1 MDKFFARV
9 RSLFRDRIENEAA
22 APPVGRVNF
31 GDFRRVE
38 PISRSFGF
46 ERGTPLDRY
55 YIENFLQKHSS
66 DIYGHVL
73 EIGDDHYTQQF
84 GGAKVRQSDILDM
97 NADNP
102 QATIIADLAEAD
114 HIPSNKFDGII
125 FTQTLQFI
133 YDLSSAIATLHRIL
147 KPRGVLLGTFPVISQ
162 ICRYDMDRWGDYWRF
177 TNASV
182 QKMLGDRFGHGNV
195 TVNAHGNILA
205 AMCFLHGLSVQEL
218 EPNERDH
225 FDPDYQILIVA
236 RAVKA

>member
-9 RSLFRDRIENEAA
+9 RSLFRVRIEDGFAG
-22 APPVGRVNF
+22 PPVGKVKF
-31 GDFRRVE
+31 GDFRRLD

-55 YIENFLQKHSS
+55 YIENFLQEHSS
-66 DIYGHVL
+66 DIQGHVL
-73 EIGDDHYTQQF
+73 EIGDDHYTRQF
-84 GGAKVRQSDILDM
+84 GGAKVRQSDVLDL
-97 NADNP
+97 NADNRH
-102 QATIIADLAEAD
+102 ATIITDLANAG
-114 HIPSNKFDGII
+114 HLPSNMFDGII

-133 YDLSSAIATLHRIL
+133 YNLSSAIATLHRIL
-147 KPRGVLLGTFPVISQ
+147 KPTGVLLGTFPVISQ

-182 QKMLGDRFGHGNV
+182 QKMLGDHFGHGNV
-195 TVNAHGNILA
+195 TVNAHGNILV

-218 EPNERDH
+218 EPYERDH

>member
-9 RSLFRDRIENEAA
+9 RSLLRDRKEDEVAG
-22 APPVGRVNF
+22 PPVGKVNF
-31 GDFRRVE
+31 GDFRRLE

-46 ERGTPLDRY
+46 DRGIPLDRY

-66 DIYGHVL
+66 DVQGHVL
-73 EIGDDHYTQQF
+73 EIGDDHYTRQF
-84 GGAKVRQSDILDM
+84 GGAKVRQSDVLDI

-102 QATIIADLAEAD
+102 HATIISDLANAS
-114 HIPSNKFDGII
+114 HLPSYQFDSII

-133 YDLSSAIATLHRIL
+133 YNLSSAITTLHRIL

-182 QKMLGDRFGHGNV
+182 WKLIGDRFGHGNV
-195 TVNAHGNILA
+195 TVNAHGNILV

-218 EPNERDH
+218 EPYEHDH
-225 FDPDYQILIVA
+225 FDPDYQILITA
-236 RAVKA
+236 RAVKV